1 MIRCVARRCKNS
13 SKFFVL
19 VTLVVLIASPAF
31 CQRESAFRNV
41 FWQPNELQN
50 GSVIFFTVE
59 LNRPASRVTGKFL
72 GKELSFFK
80 ADKPTVWYAL
90 AGADVETAPGQH
102 DLTIQAVIPGR
113 GTARTVKQVDVGV
126 ATFGTGTAEV
136 PENYVNPDEASKK
149 KIAADQ
155 ILKERAFAHFI
166 ATPQW
171 SGDFIK
177 PVAAPTTESFGMT
190 RVLNEEM
197 TSQHRGTDFPI
208 KEGSPALASNA
219 GTVVLAHE
227 LFNEG
232 NCVIIDHGQHFFT
245 IYMHLSKIEVRVG
258 EKVDKGQQL
267 GFTGATG
274 RVTGPHLHMGVRWVN
289 AYLDPTKLIAL
300 TLPETHKIAPTR
312 RAGARSSRRRR

>member
-1 MIRCVARRCKNS
+1 MIRSARCCKGFG
-13 SKFFVL
+13 KLFML
-19 VTLVVLIASPAF
+19 VTLAVLMAQPAF
-31 CQRESAFRNV
+31 CQRESTFRNV

-59 LNRPASRVTGKFL
+59 LNRAASKVTGKFL
-72 GKELSFFK
+72 GKDLSFFK
-80 ADKPTVWYAL
+80 SDKPMVWYAL
-90 AGADVETAPGQH
+90 AGADVETPPGQY
-102 DLTIQAVIPGR
+102 DLTIQAVTRARP
-113 GTARTVKQVDVGV
+113 ARTVKQVDVGA
-126 ATFGTGTAEV
+126 ATFGTGSVEV
-136 PENYVNPDEASKK
+136 PENFVNPDEASKK

-155 ILKERAFAHFI
+155 ILKDRAFAHFI

-177 PVAAPTTESFGMT
+177 PVAAPSTESFGMT

-232 NCVIIDHGQHFFT
+232 NCIVIDHGQRFFT

-267 GFTGATG
+267 GLTGATG

-289 AYLDPTKLIAL
+289 AYLDPTKLLAL
-300 TLPETHKIAPTR
+300 TLPETRKTVP
-312 RAGARSSRRRR
+312 AGARSSRRKR